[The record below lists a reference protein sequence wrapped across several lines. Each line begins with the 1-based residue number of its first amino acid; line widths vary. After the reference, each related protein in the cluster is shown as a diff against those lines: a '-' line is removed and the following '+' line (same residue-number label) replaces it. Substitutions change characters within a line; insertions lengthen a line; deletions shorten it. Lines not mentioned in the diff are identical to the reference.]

1 MVFFSI
7 YHKCPYNHYTQV
19 LDMATIRYK
28 KRGNKFYV
36 YEMHHY
42 WDKELKKPRQKTKY
56 LGVFD
61 TDDGDYSKPG
71 RGSSSPKLEKEII
84 DCGDVWQ

>member
-1 MVFFSI
+1 
-7 YHKCPYNHYTQV
+7 
-19 LDMATIRYK
+19 MATIRYK